1 VPVKERLPRAASM
14 YFFTLNNNNKM
25 KTINLIRIGI
35 LPILAVLVFAC
46 KKDAQTSSGSLS
58 LSGEART
65 TQLSSQQ
72 GPAVDWSIDMQVTKN
87 ACNEQI
93 FTLTGLNKT
102 GNAIGANDGT
112 IELTISDANGVV
124 GTPYTGASPLTVTT
138 HLAAGTYSL
147 AAKVSTGG
155 NLRGQSSIPS
165 LTVAACASCPYKGL
179 GELTCAD
186 LPADMYIGAVQYN
199 HEQLCELLA
208 YNRGNNGYGALV
220 RLAQAVLVAKVN
232 GFTSANQVVAAAEA
246 LIGSLNALDANDQ
259 ASVPDQY
266 GSTEKGHV
274 QDLVKCN
281 P

>member
-1 VPVKERLPRAASM
+1 
-14 YFFTLNNNNKM
+14 
-25 KTINLIRIGI
+25 
-35 LPILAVLVFAC
+35 
-46 KKDAQTSSGSLS
+46 
-58 LSGEART
+58 
-65 TQLSSQQ
+65 
-72 GPAVDWSIDMQVTKN
+72 
-87 ACNEQI
+87 
-93 FTLTGLNKT
+93 
-102 GNAIGANDGT
+102 
-112 IELTISDANGVV
+112 
-124 GTPYTGASPLTVTT
+124 
-138 HLAAGTYSL
+138 
-147 AAKVSTGG
+147 
-155 NLRGQSSIPS
+155 
-165 LTVAACASCPYKGL
+165 
-179 GELTCAD
+179 
-186 LPADMYIGAVQYN
+186 MYIGAVQYN